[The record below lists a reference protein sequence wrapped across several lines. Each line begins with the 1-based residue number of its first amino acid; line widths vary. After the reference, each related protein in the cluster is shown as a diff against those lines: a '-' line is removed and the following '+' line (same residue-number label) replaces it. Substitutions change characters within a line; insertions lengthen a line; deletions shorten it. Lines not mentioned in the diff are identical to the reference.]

1 MLKTRIIPC
10 LDVIKNKV
18 VKGVNFK
25 NIRVMGNAV
34 EMAKYYSLSGA
45 DELCMLDI
53 NASYQNRKTFIK
65 TVESIAKVINIPL
78 TVGGGVS
85 DLSDITDLLNAGAD
99 KVSINSAAVK
109 NPKLIRQASLR
120 HGSQCI
126 VVAIDG
132 KRHKNKMKVVIKGG
146 REITNNDLITWAKQV
161 QSLGAGEIL
170 MTSMDTDGVQNGFDS
185 NMLKKV
191 TSHVSIPVIGAG
203 GINGPEYLENVK
215 KAIPILEGIIAGRAL
230 FTGALRIDDAL
241 QMYFEHLGEGS
252 HRLIFPLKITQN
264 MLTLGQIDFDS
275 IKNDDPSGEQAAN
288 PIWNVSQL
296 TDRIIS
302 IVGVYPFANT
312 TSVQNFMDLS
322 LIHISEPTR
331 LLSIA

>member
-25 NIRVMGNAV
+25 NIKVMGNAV
-34 EMAKYYSLSGA
+34 EMARYYSSSGA

-65 TVESIAKVINIPL
+65 TVEAIAKVINIPL

-85 DLSDITDLLNAGAD
+85 VLDDITDLLNAGAD

-109 NPKLIRQASLR
+109 NPKLIREASLR

-132 KRHKNKMKVVIKGG
+132 KRHKNIMKVVVKGG
-146 REITNNDLITWAKQV
+146 REITKKELIVWAKQV

-185 NMLKKV
+185 SMLKKV
-191 TSHVSIPVIGAG
+191 TSNVSIPVIASG
-203 GINGPEYLENVK
+203 GVGNLEHFYLGHLTKSTGLLAASVFHSGKYKIKSVK
-215 KAIPILEGIIAGRAL
+215 KYLKNKGVPV
-230 FTGALRIDDAL
+230 
-241 QMYFEHLGEGS
+241 
-252 HRLIFPLKITQN
+252 RL
-264 MLTLGQIDFDS
+264 
-275 IKNDDPSGEQAAN
+275 
-288 PIWNVSQL
+288 
-296 TDRIIS
+296 
-302 IVGVYPFANT
+302 
-312 TSVQNFMDLS
+312 
-322 LIHISEPTR
+322 
-331 LLSIA
+331 

>member
-10 LDVIKNKV
+10 LDVIGSKV

-25 NIRVMGNAV
+25 NIKVMGSAV
-34 EMAKYYSLSGA
+34 ELAKYYSSSGA

-53 NASYQNRKTFIK
+53 NASYQKRKTFIR
-65 TVESIAKVINIPL
+65 TVESIAKVINIPF

-85 DLSDITDLLNAGAD
+85 DLADITQLLNAGAD

-109 NPKLIRQASLR
+109 NPSLIRHASLK

-132 KRHKNKMKVVIKGG
+132 KRYKNKMKVVIKGG
-146 REITNNDLITWAKQV
+146 REITKNELITWAKQV

-191 TSHVSIPVIGAG
+191 TCNVSIPVIASG
-203 GINGPEYLENVK
+203 GVGSLEHFYLGYLTKSTGLLAASVFHSRKYKIKTVK
-215 KAIPILEGIIAGRAL
+215 KYLSSKGVPV
-230 FTGALRIDDAL
+230 
-241 QMYFEHLGEGS
+241 
-252 HRLIFPLKITQN
+252 RL
-264 MLTLGQIDFDS
+264 
-275 IKNDDPSGEQAAN
+275 
-288 PIWNVSQL
+288 
-296 TDRIIS
+296 
-302 IVGVYPFANT
+302 
-312 TSVQNFMDLS
+312 
-322 LIHISEPTR
+322 
-331 LLSIA
+331 